1 MKKKKRRR
9 MRRRNSEKVEMK
21 LAICRT
27 LKVKLL
33 KLGRKLGSGCLR
45 PVSFHL
51 CRVIITGE
59 AKEVAYSSIGI
70 LATQQTIDNSALGL
84 EVTRDI
90 VIQQLRL
97 VSCNG
102 CDRDK

>member
-9 MRRRNSEKVEMK
+9 MRRRNSEKVGMK

-27 LKVKLL
+27 LKVMPL

-51 CRVIITGE
+51 CRVITGE

-70 LATQQTIDNSALGL
+70 LATQQAIDNSALGL

-90 VIQQLRL
+90 VIQLLRL